1 MELIRENYITFPENA
16 AFLKKIFPQDDE
28 KYYYSFLKYDPF
40 FAPNNIYS
48 IKNRNQT
55 VATLWCLP
63 RQFVDNERT
72 ILAAG
77 IANVATDPSFR
88 GQGLAGQLMDKVL
101 KEAEIQKFEFLI
113 LVTEIP
119 EYYKRWGF
127 QEIGKYKVV
136 IEPPTTGKYPITC
149 QKIPYESILDWY
161 SSFYQSFQVIAPFR
175 NLAYMRGMEEWNQ
188 WSSMFNYNEK
198 KASWSLLENE
208 IGQSVIF
215 YGLDR
220 EKYFK
225 VFEII
230 WDKNIDKNGLLMLL
244 NGWAY
249 HLGKDIHLDLPLL
262 VINYLGLET
271 KKDPKDTVMV
281 KTFSEIDLKRLYL
294 PVPDYF

>member
-28 KYYYSFLKYDPF
+28 IYYYSFLKYDPF

-63 RQFVDNERT
+63 RQFVDNDRM

-88 GQGLAGQLMDKVL
+88 GQGLAGQLMDKIL
-101 KEAEIQKFEFLI
+101 KEAEIQKYKFLI
-113 LVTEIP
+113 LITEIP

-127 QEIGKYKVV
+127 QEIGKYEVV
-136 IEPPTTGKYPITC
+136 IESPAIAKYPITC
-149 QKIPYESILDWY
+149 QNIPYENILDLY
-161 SSFYQSFQVIAPFR
+161 ISFYQDFQAITPLR
-175 NLAYMRGMEEWNQ
+175 NLAYMKGMKEWNQ
-188 WSSMFNYNEK
+188 WSSMFNYNGK
-198 KASWSLLENE
+198 KADWFLLRNE
-208 IGQSVIF
+208 IGQSAIF

-220 EKYFK
+220 EEYFK
-225 VFEII
+225 VFEIF
-230 WDKNIDKNGLLMLL
+230 WDKNIDKKDLLALL
-244 NGWAY
+244 HNWAY
-249 HLGKDIHLDLPLL
+249 QLGKNIHLDLPLP
-262 VINYLGLET
+262 VINYLRLEAN
-271 KKDPKDTVMV
+271 KDDKDTVMV
-281 KTFSEIDLKRLYL
+281 KPYEDIDINRIYL

>member
-28 KYYYSFLKYDPF
+28 KYYYSFLKYDPL

-88 GQGLAGQLMDKVL
+88 GQGLAGQLMDKIL
-101 KEAEIQKFEFLI
+101 KEAEIQKYEFLI

-127 QEIGKYKVV
+127 QEIGKYEIV
-136 IEPPTTGKYPITC
+136 IEPPSTGKNPITC
-149 QKIPYESILDWY
+149 QDIPYESILDWY

-198 KASWSLLENE
+198 KACWSLLENE
-208 IGQSVIF
+208 IGQLAIF

-220 EKYFK
+220 GEYFK
-225 VFEII
+225 VFEIF
-230 WDKNIDKNGLLMLL
+230 WDKNIDKKDLLMFLQD
-244 NGWAY
+244 WAY
-249 HLGKDIHLDLPLL
+249 HLGKNIRFDSPLP
-262 VINYLGLET
+262 VINYLGLEA
-271 KKDPKDTVMV
+271 KKDLKETVMV
-281 KTFSEIDLKRLYL
+281 KPYGDIDINRIYL
-294 PVPDYF
+294 PVPDFF

>member
-28 KYYYSFLKYDPF
+28 KYYYGFLKYDPF
-40 FAPNNIYS
+40 FTPKNIYS
-48 IKNRNQT
+48 IKNMNQT

-101 KEAEIQKFEFLI
+101 KEVEIHNYEFLI

-127 QEIGKYKVV
+127 QEIGKYEIV
-136 IEPPTTGKYPITC
+136 IEPPSTGKNPITC
-149 QKIPYESILDWY
+149 QDIPYESILDWY

-208 IGQSVIF
+208 
-215 YGLDR
+215 
-220 EKYFK
+220 
-225 VFEII
+225 
-230 WDKNIDKNGLLMLL
+230 
-244 NGWAY
+244 
-249 HLGKDIHLDLPLL
+249 
-262 VINYLGLET
+262 
-271 KKDPKDTVMV
+271 MV
-281 KTFSEIDLKRLYL
+281 NR
-294 PVPDYF
+294 

>member
-28 KYYYSFLKYDPF
+28 IYYYSFLKYDPF

-63 RQFVDNERT
+63 RLFIDNERM

-77 IANVATDPSFR
+77 IANVATDPDFR
-88 GQGLAGQLMDKVL
+88 GQGLAGQLMEKIL
-101 KEAEIQKFEFLI
+101 KEAEKQKYEFLI
-113 LVTEIP
+113 LITEIS
-119 EYYKRWGF
+119 EYYKKWGF
-127 QEIGKYKVV
+127 QEIGKYEIV
-136 IEPPTTGKYPITC
+136 IEPPNARKYSITC
-149 QKIPYESILDWY
+149 QDVPYENILDSY
-161 SSFYQSFQVIAPFR
+161 KSFCQDFQMITPLH
-175 NLAYMRGMEEWNQ
+175 NWTYMRGMEEWNQ
-188 WSSMFNYNEK
+188 WSSMFNYNGK
-198 KASWSLLENE
+198 KAGWFLLENE
-208 IGQSVIF
+208 MGQLVIF
-215 YGLDR
+215 YGLDK
-220 EKYFK
+220 EEYFN
-225 VFEII
+225 VFEIF
-230 WDKNIDKNGLLMLL
+230 WDKNIDKRDLLTLFQD
-244 NGWAY
+244 WAY
-249 HLGKDIHLDLPLL
+249 HLGKDIHLNLSLL